1 MAAAWRAA
9 TLLRLSVVPM
19 DIRQLRYAVLSADLR
34 SFSRAADKLNIKQ
47 ATLSRSVMQLEN
59 RLGLKLFE
67 RSTRGA
73 EPTATGRIFVD
84 AARRILTDLENLLT
98 TARAVGE
105 GEQGRISVGFCSSL
119 MAGNLKLVFSDF
131 VARYPE
137 VQLHG
142 VEGVPDKLCRYL
154 QSRAIDVAVAPI
166 ESEEPG
172 ICTRPVWSERLVV
185 ALPKGHHLCDANRIY
200 WSDLRHEQILLS
212 AQGIGPTIGNAVTSR
227 LTALGFR
234 PNLMIQDTSLDN
246 QLSAVPVGRFIT
258 IATEASMGVTWP
270 DLEFREIYDSCGT
283 ARLEFMLY
291 WLEENENPALQRFF
305 TLINERCPI

>member
-1 MAAAWRAA
+1 
-9 TLLRLSVVPM
+9 M
-19 DIRQLRYAVLSADLR
+19 DIRQLRYAVLAADLR
-34 SFSRAADKLNIKQ
+34 SFSRAADKFNIKQ

-73 EPTATGRIFVD
+73 EPTATGRIFLD
-84 AARRILTDLENLLT
+84 TARRLLSELENLLT
-98 TARAVGE
+98 TARAVSE
-105 GEQGRISVGFCSSL
+105 GEQGRLSVGFCSSL

-137 VQLHG
+137 VQFHA
-142 VEGVPDKLCRYL
+142 VEGIPDKLCRSL
-154 QSRAIDVAVAPI
+154 QLRAIDVAVAPM

-172 ICTRPVWSERLVV
+172 ICTRPVWSERLMV
-185 ALPKGHHLCDANRIY
+185 ALPREHHLCDASRIY
-200 WSDLRHEQILLS
+200 WSDLRHEQFLLS
-212 AQGIGPTIGNAVTSR
+212 GQGIGPTIGNVVMSR

-234 PNLMIQDTSLDN
+234 PSLRIQDTSVEN
-246 QLSAVPVGRFIT
+246 QLSTIPVGRFIT

-270 DLEFREIYDSCGT
+270 DLEFREIYDNCGT

-291 WLEENENPALQRFF
+291 WLEDNENPALQRFF
-305 TLINERCPI
+305 TLINERCPT